1 MQDDPCIICRQEET
15 AKWTHAVAV
24 VSNSRCLAVRQISRE
39 TRNGERRST
48 DETPARSRMPA
59 ALPHGPSCSN
69 LRCSHSEM
77 AATLRRRD
85 TRTPGAQHQPATQDR
100 QRWIG
105 ERDVRL
111 HRRREPE
118 RFASTMARRAVSRWV
133 RIRAPDRVRLLNH
146 SYTLCRADSAAI
158 CGGNA
163 IAH

>member
-1 MQDDPCIICRQEET
+1 MQDDPCIICRQEERQNGRTPSRSCRTRAALLSDKSRVKQET
-15 AKWTHAVAV
+15 ASAARPMKRA
-24 VSNSRCLAVRQISRE
+24 
-39 TRNGERRST
+39 
-48 DETPARSRMPA
+48 ARSRMPA
-59 ALPHGPSCSN
+59 ALPRGLSCSN
-69 LRCSHSEM
+69 LRRSHSEM